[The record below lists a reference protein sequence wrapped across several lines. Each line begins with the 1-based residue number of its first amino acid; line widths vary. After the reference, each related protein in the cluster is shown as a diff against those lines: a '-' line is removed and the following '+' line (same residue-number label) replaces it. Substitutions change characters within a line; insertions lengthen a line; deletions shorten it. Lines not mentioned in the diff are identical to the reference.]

1 MGLEEIQ
8 GGLHRYYDRLTS
20 GICLIGMET
29 GEPILFVNKG
39 MLKIY
44 HCMDEVEF
52 YRFTGRRFRGMVDG
66 EDYYPIAHMSEPDR
80 SEFVT
85 FRFRTRDDHFRRAEG
100 SASVISLEDGTK
112 AWLLQIISSELK
124 GSSAQNDPLTGLL
137 GMRLFFKRALQVAR
151 RESPKGHLSAYCPIY
166 FNLTNFRLY
175 NSLHG
180 LSAGDHCLK
189 RIAALLRQYFPGALI
204 AHFSA
209 DGFGVLAMRE
219 NIFQNIEVICSRV
232 NAYINNSNIVLK
244 AGVCLL
250 EEDDIHIVRHTFDMA
265 KIACDTIKTD
275 ATRCWAVYTRDM
287 GEALEKRAFVL
298 ENFNAALEKGHIK
311 VYYQPVI
318 RAMTGKICGVEALAR
333 WEDPVYGRL
342 MPNVFIPVL
351 EQARLIH
358 KLDIYVLDQVAKQ
371 LHYRLVNKRSVLP
384 VSVNL
389 SRHDFNLMDPYAMVE
404 KIITRYDLQRDY
416 IRIEVTETALVKEK
430 HNLIQTLRQFQRS
443 GYQVWLD
450 DFGSAYSSLNVLHN
464 YHFDELKID
473 MAFLRNFNEKSR
485 RILKAIVLM
494 AKELGVHTLAEG
506 AETKAQVDF
515 LKQVGCEK
523 IQGYYFG
530 QPMSYEDIQI
540 FCENYEYGQETRR
553 EEPVYDKAGLINVVT
568 DVPVAIFHYDGK
580 QAVVLSANPAFR
592 QIICDALP
600 GYNGVDMP
608 LRIEDLFFRQRL
620 QPCLD
625 ELVASGREQV
635 VTYIERDHYLQL
647 RLELIGGTQGRY
659 LCRACV
665 YHIADTGKDRETH
678 QIDYLLRNILK
689 LYRDLY
695 YLNPKD
701 DTCKVIKT
709 CMPNRVEGQVLHGI
723 QSIIRDY
730 ADRFVY
736 SDDRNRFLSFLDFD
750 NVCRQTS
757 QSQTA
762 SDSSVFRIKQA
773 DGSYHWTVFLVL
785 LLRDD
790 GRQNLLLCCR
800 EDVWETARD
809 RKSLLPILATSFGI
823 HELEPARQPYFRL
836 LRELCQAMIHY
847 SGIKFFWKD
856 RARRFAGV
864 SQSFLDYYGLK
875 DEKAL
880 IGKTD
885 EDLGWI
891 VNDRVY
897 RDAEMAVL
905 EKGQVTRDVLGQCLV
920 QGRLHQIA
928 STKFPIYRGKRII
941 GLLGYFEDVDE
952 SSRHQAQLHTVSLID
967 AETGLLNFRGLLLV
981 GEDYMEAYRRYGTD
995 YVCVV
1000 LEVPE
1005 YEQVFRD
1012 YGDEV
1017 AGKLLQAI
1025 TDQLLTLHS
1034 LKGSL
1039 AHLSGCRFFYITH
1052 QSLDRDFRNTLLG
1065 LTNAIHSLTD
1075 IGGYSCTLY
1084 LQYAIVQGSEGRDFD
1099 EIMQLLRERLK
1110 DAEEQRYGQA
1120 VYIGDRLVF
1129 DKEKFDK
1136 LDEEVSIIDPDTYEL
1151 VYVNEYMQK
1160 SYGFSDAYSWV
1171 GEKCYKLLY
1180 GLDRPCDDCINGQLR
1195 RDCFCTVTRRNRKTG
1210 QNLFMRTTLIPWQGK
1225 NYRFSM
1231 AADINQYINRD
1242 LAENRVIFREVM
1254 ANDVIAIGMREADPS
1269 VGLQKMLAH
1278 IGRSLQAERVLIF
1291 EEQGSRVSATYEWH
1305 QEDLQPVA
1313 HTVQHIPINS
1323 LRPLYAKFD
1332 TKQMAIIEDVQS
1344 FLRDNPGFTPYIS
1357 GVRRLVS
1364 GHLTQSGRSLGF
1376 TEVINPS
1383 ALAFKSAGLLL
1394 STLTLF
1400 LAIMLRNR
1408 DIFRS
1413 LERISTTDQLTGV
1426 GNRRGF
1432 SEYLRTLSD
1441 GMSLAFI
1448 FGDLNGL
1455 KQINDTQGHEAG
1467 DQLICQA
1474 ARIMKSL
1481 TDDSAVFRMG
1491 GDEFMLVVRNV
1502 DKTQAR
1508 RIIRDLRARYR
1519 SSGISMALGCI
1530 VCHAPIVNIDDV
1542 ISQVDREMYAD
1553 KERIYGRRQS

>member
-1 MGLEEIQ
+1 MDVASIQ
-8 GGLHRYYDRLTS
+8 AELHRYYDKLIAS
-20 GICLIGMET
+20 VCLIGMDES
-29 GEPILFVNKG
+29 EPILFVNRG
-39 MLKIY
+39 LLDMY
-44 HCMDEVEF
+44 HCGDEGEF
-52 YRFTGRRFRGMVDG
+52 YRLTGKVRKGMI
-66 EDYYPIAHMSEPDR
+66 EAADYRPLDKADDAGRPKFI
-80 SEFVT
+80 T
-85 FRFRTRDDHFRRAEG
+85 FRFRT
-100 SASVISLEDGTK
+100 
-112 AWLLQIISSELK
+112 
-124 GSSAQNDPLTGLL
+124 
-137 GMRLFFKRALQVAR
+137 
-151 RESPKGHLSAYCPIY
+151 
-166 FNLTNFRLY
+166 
-175 NSLHG
+175 
-180 LSAGDHCLK
+180 
-189 RIAALLRQYFPGALI
+189 
-204 AHFSA
+204 
-209 DGFGVLAMRE
+209 
-219 NIFQNIEVICSRV
+219 
-232 NAYINNSNIVLK
+232 
-244 AGVCLL
+244 
-250 EEDDIHIVRHTFDMA
+250 
-265 KIACDTIKTD
+265 
-275 ATRCWAVYTRDM
+275 
-287 GEALEKRAFVL
+287 
-298 ENFNAALEKGHIK
+298 
-311 VYYQPVI
+311 
-318 RAMTGKICGVEALAR
+318 
-333 WEDPVYGRL
+333 
-342 MPNVFIPVL
+342 
-351 EQARLIH
+351 
-358 KLDIYVLDQVAKQ
+358 
-371 LHYRLVNKRSVLP
+371 
-384 VSVNL
+384 
-389 SRHDFNLMDPYAMVE
+389 
-404 KIITRYDLQRDY
+404 
-416 IRIEVTETALVKEK
+416 
-430 HNLIQTLRQFQRS
+430 
-443 GYQVWLD
+443 
-450 DFGSAYSSLNVLHN
+450 
-464 YHFDELKID
+464 
-473 MAFLRNFNEKSR
+473 
-485 RILKAIVLM
+485 
-494 AKELGVHTLAEG
+494 
-506 AETKAQVDF
+506 
-515 LKQVGCEK
+515 
-523 IQGYYFG
+523 
-530 QPMSYEDIQI
+530 
-540 FCENYEYGQETRR
+540 
-553 EEPVYDKAGLINVVT
+553 
-568 DVPVAIFHYDGK
+568 
-580 QAVVLSANPAFR
+580 
-592 QIICDALP
+592 
-600 GYNGVDMP
+600 
-608 LRIEDLFFRQRL
+608 
-620 QPCLD
+620 
-625 ELVASGREQV
+625 
-635 VTYIERDHYLQL
+635 
-647 RLELIGGTQGRY
+647 
-659 LCRACV
+659 
-665 YHIADTGKDRETH
+665 
-678 QIDYLLRNILK
+678 
-689 LYRDLY
+689 
-695 YLNPKD
+695 
-701 DTCKVIKT
+701 
-709 CMPNRVEGQVLHGI
+709 
-723 QSIIRDY
+723 
-730 ADRFVY
+730 
-736 SDDRNRFLSFLDFD
+736 
-750 NVCRQTS
+750 
-757 QSQTA
+757 
-762 SDSSVFRIKQA
+762 A

-785 LLRDD
+785 LLRVDN
-790 GRQNLLLCCR
+790 RQDLLLCCR

-836 LRELCQAMIHY
+836 LRELCQSMIHY

-891 VNDRVY
+891 VNDCVY
-897 RDAEMAVL
+897 REAEMAVL

-920 QGRLHQIA
+920 QGRLRQIA

-1052 QSLDRDFRNTLLG
+1052 QSLDWDFRNTLLG

-1195 RDCFCTVTRRNRKTG
+1195 RDCFYTATRRNRKTG
-1210 QNLFMRTTLIPWQGK
+1210 QYLFMRTTLIPWQGK

-1231 AADINQYINRD
+1231 AFDLSRYIFRD
-1242 LAENRVIFREVM
+1242 REEIDVVFREVM

-1364 GHLTQSGRSLGF
+1364 GHLTQSGKSLGF
-1376 TEVINPS
+1376 TEVVNPS
-1383 ALAFKSAGLLL
+1383 ALAFKSASLLL

-1400 LAIMLRNR
+1400 LASMLRNR
-1408 DIFRS
+1408 DTFRS
-1413 LERISTTDQLTGV
+1413 LERLSTTDQLTGA

-1432 SEYLRTLSD
+1432 TEYIRAVPD
-1441 GMSLAFI
+1441 GIFLAFI

-1455 KQINDTQGHEAG
+1455 KRINDMQGHEAG
-1467 DQLICQA
+1467 DHLLQQA
-1474 ARIMKSL
+1474 VRHMKALSG
-1481 TDDSAVFRMG
+1481 DNAVFRMG
-1491 GDEFMLVVRNV
+1491 GDEFMVIARNASEQQAQQLVRE
-1502 DKTQAR
+1502 
-1508 RIIRDLRARYR
+1508 LLARYR
-1519 SSGISMALGCI
+1519 SSGISMALGVV
-1530 VCHAPIVNIDDV
+1530 VCQTPIANIDEV
-1542 ISQVDREMYAD
+1542 LSQADREMYTD
-1553 KERIYGRRQS
+1553 KERIYTSWRHS

>member
-1 MGLEEIQ
+1 MDVASIQ
-8 GGLHRYYDRLTS
+8 AELHRYYDKLIA
-20 GICLIGMET
+20 GVCLIGMDES
-29 GEPILFVNKG
+29 EPILFVNRG
-39 MLKIY
+39 LLDMY
-44 HCMDEVEF
+44 HCGDEGEF
-52 YRFTGRRFRGMVDG
+52 YRLTGKVRKGMI
-66 EDYYPIAHMSEPDR
+66 EAADYRPLDKADDAGRPKFI
-80 SEFVT
+80 T
-85 FRFRTRDDHFRRAEG
+85 FRFRT
-100 SASVISLEDGTK
+100 
-112 AWLLQIISSELK
+112 
-124 GSSAQNDPLTGLL
+124 
-137 GMRLFFKRALQVAR
+137 
-151 RESPKGHLSAYCPIY
+151 
-166 FNLTNFRLY
+166 
-175 NSLHG
+175 
-180 LSAGDHCLK
+180 
-189 RIAALLRQYFPGALI
+189 
-204 AHFSA
+204 
-209 DGFGVLAMRE
+209 
-219 NIFQNIEVICSRV
+219 
-232 NAYINNSNIVLK
+232 
-244 AGVCLL
+244 
-250 EEDDIHIVRHTFDMA
+250 
-265 KIACDTIKTD
+265 
-275 ATRCWAVYTRDM
+275 
-287 GEALEKRAFVL
+287 
-298 ENFNAALEKGHIK
+298 
-311 VYYQPVI
+311 
-318 RAMTGKICGVEALAR
+318 
-333 WEDPVYGRL
+333 
-342 MPNVFIPVL
+342 
-351 EQARLIH
+351 
-358 KLDIYVLDQVAKQ
+358 
-371 LHYRLVNKRSVLP
+371 
-384 VSVNL
+384 
-389 SRHDFNLMDPYAMVE
+389 
-404 KIITRYDLQRDY
+404 
-416 IRIEVTETALVKEK
+416 
-430 HNLIQTLRQFQRS
+430 
-443 GYQVWLD
+443 
-450 DFGSAYSSLNVLHN
+450 
-464 YHFDELKID
+464 
-473 MAFLRNFNEKSR
+473 
-485 RILKAIVLM
+485 
-494 AKELGVHTLAEG
+494 
-506 AETKAQVDF
+506 
-515 LKQVGCEK
+515 
-523 IQGYYFG
+523 
-530 QPMSYEDIQI
+530 
-540 FCENYEYGQETRR
+540 
-553 EEPVYDKAGLINVVT
+553 
-568 DVPVAIFHYDGK
+568 
-580 QAVVLSANPAFR
+580 
-592 QIICDALP
+592 
-600 GYNGVDMP
+600 
-608 LRIEDLFFRQRL
+608 
-620 QPCLD
+620 
-625 ELVASGREQV
+625 
-635 VTYIERDHYLQL
+635 
-647 RLELIGGTQGRY
+647 
-659 LCRACV
+659 
-665 YHIADTGKDRETH
+665 
-678 QIDYLLRNILK
+678 
-689 LYRDLY
+689 
-695 YLNPKD
+695 
-701 DTCKVIKT
+701 
-709 CMPNRVEGQVLHGI
+709 
-723 QSIIRDY
+723 
-730 ADRFVY
+730 
-736 SDDRNRFLSFLDFD
+736 
-750 NVCRQTS
+750 
-757 QSQTA
+757 
-762 SDSSVFRIKQA
+762 A

-785 LLRDD
+785 LLRVDN
-790 GRQNLLLCCR
+790 RQDLLLCCR

-836 LRELCQAMIHY
+836 LRELCQSMIHY

-891 VNDRVY
+891 VNDCVY
-897 RDAEMAVL
+897 REAEMAVL
-905 EKGQVTRDVLGQCLV
+905 EKGQVTRNVLGQCLF
-920 QGRLHQIA
+920 QGRLRQIA

-1075 IGGYSCTLY
+1075 TGGYSCTLY

-1160 SYGFSDAYSWV
+1160 NYGFSDAYSWV

-1242 LAENRVIFREVM
+1242 LAENRVIFREAM
-1254 ANDVIAIGMREADPS
+1254 ANDVIAIGMREADSS

-1364 GHLTQSGRSLGF
+1364 GHLTQSGKSLGF
-1376 TEVINPS
+1376 TEVVNPS
-1383 ALAFKSAGLLL
+1383 ALAFKSASLLL

-1400 LAIMLRNR
+1400 LASMLRNR
-1408 DIFRS
+1408 DTFRS
-1413 LERISTTDQLTGV
+1413 LERLSTTDQLTGT

-1432 SEYLRTLSD
+1432 TEYIRAVPD
-1441 GMSLAFI
+1441 GIFLAFI

-1455 KQINDTQGHEAG
+1455 KRINDTQGHEAG
-1467 DQLICQA
+1467 DHLLQQA
-1474 ARIMKSL
+1474 VRHMKDLSG
-1481 TDDSAVFRMG
+1481 DNAVFRMG
-1491 GDEFMLVVRNV
+1491 GDEFMVIARNASEQQAQQLVRE
-1502 DKTQAR
+1502 
-1508 RIIRDLRARYR
+1508 LLARYR
-1519 SSGISMALGCI
+1519 SSGISMALGVV
-1530 VCHAPIVNIDDV
+1530 VCQTPIANIDEV
-1542 ISQVDREMYAD
+1542 LSQADREMYTD
-1553 KERIYGRRQS
+1553 KERIYTSWRHS

>member
-1 MGLEEIQ
+1 MDVASIQ
-8 GGLHRYYDRLTS
+8 AELHRYYDKLIA
-20 GICLIGMET
+20 GVCLIGMDES
-29 GEPILFVNKG
+29 EPILFVNRG
-39 MLKIY
+39 LLDMY
-44 HCMDEVEF
+44 HCSDEGEF
-52 YRFTGRRFRGMVDG
+52 YRLTGKVRKGMN
-66 EDYYPIAHMSEPDR
+66 EAADYRPLDKADDAGRPKFI
-80 SEFVT
+80 T
-85 FRFRTRDDHFRRAEG
+85 FRFRT
-100 SASVISLEDGTK
+100 
-112 AWLLQIISSELK
+112 
-124 GSSAQNDPLTGLL
+124 
-137 GMRLFFKRALQVAR
+137 
-151 RESPKGHLSAYCPIY
+151 
-166 FNLTNFRLY
+166 
-175 NSLHG
+175 
-180 LSAGDHCLK
+180 
-189 RIAALLRQYFPGALI
+189 
-204 AHFSA
+204 
-209 DGFGVLAMRE
+209 
-219 NIFQNIEVICSRV
+219 
-232 NAYINNSNIVLK
+232 
-244 AGVCLL
+244 
-250 EEDDIHIVRHTFDMA
+250 
-265 KIACDTIKTD
+265 
-275 ATRCWAVYTRDM
+275 
-287 GEALEKRAFVL
+287 
-298 ENFNAALEKGHIK
+298 
-311 VYYQPVI
+311 
-318 RAMTGKICGVEALAR
+318 
-333 WEDPVYGRL
+333 
-342 MPNVFIPVL
+342 
-351 EQARLIH
+351 
-358 KLDIYVLDQVAKQ
+358 
-371 LHYRLVNKRSVLP
+371 
-384 VSVNL
+384 
-389 SRHDFNLMDPYAMVE
+389 
-404 KIITRYDLQRDY
+404 
-416 IRIEVTETALVKEK
+416 
-430 HNLIQTLRQFQRS
+430 
-443 GYQVWLD
+443 
-450 DFGSAYSSLNVLHN
+450 
-464 YHFDELKID
+464 
-473 MAFLRNFNEKSR
+473 
-485 RILKAIVLM
+485 
-494 AKELGVHTLAEG
+494 
-506 AETKAQVDF
+506 
-515 LKQVGCEK
+515 
-523 IQGYYFG
+523 
-530 QPMSYEDIQI
+530 
-540 FCENYEYGQETRR
+540 
-553 EEPVYDKAGLINVVT
+553 
-568 DVPVAIFHYDGK
+568 
-580 QAVVLSANPAFR
+580 
-592 QIICDALP
+592 
-600 GYNGVDMP
+600 
-608 LRIEDLFFRQRL
+608 
-620 QPCLD
+620 
-625 ELVASGREQV
+625 
-635 VTYIERDHYLQL
+635 
-647 RLELIGGTQGRY
+647 
-659 LCRACV
+659 
-665 YHIADTGKDRETH
+665 
-678 QIDYLLRNILK
+678 
-689 LYRDLY
+689 
-695 YLNPKD
+695 
-701 DTCKVIKT
+701 
-709 CMPNRVEGQVLHGI
+709 
-723 QSIIRDY
+723 
-730 ADRFVY
+730 
-736 SDDRNRFLSFLDFD
+736 
-750 NVCRQTS
+750 
-757 QSQTA
+757 
-762 SDSSVFRIKQA
+762 A

-790 GRQNLLLCCR
+790 GRQDLLLCCR

-1313 HTVQHIPINS
+1313 HTVQHLPINS

-1481 TDDSAVFRMG
+1481 TDDSAVFRMA
-1491 GDEFMLVVRNV
+1491 VTNSCS
-1502 DKTQAR
+1502 
-1508 RIIRDLRARYR
+1508 
-1519 SSGISMALGCI
+1519 SSGMSIKRRPGGL
-1530 VCHAPIVNIDDV
+1530 
-1542 ISQVDREMYAD
+1542 YATCVPATVPAA
-1553 KERIYGRRQS
+1553 SAWP

>member
-1 MGLEEIQ
+1 MDVASIQ
-8 GGLHRYYDRLTS
+8 AELHRYYDKLIA
-20 GICLIGMET
+20 GVCLIGMDES
-29 GEPILFVNKG
+29 EPILFVNRG
-39 MLKIY
+39 LLDMY
-44 HCMDEVEF
+44 HCGDEGEF
-52 YRFTGRRFRGMVDG
+52 YRLTGKVRKGMI
-66 EDYYPIAHMSEPDR
+66 EAADYRPLDKADDAGRPKFI
-80 SEFVT
+80 T
-85 FRFRTRDDHFRRAEG
+85 FRFRT
-100 SASVISLEDGTK
+100 
-112 AWLLQIISSELK
+112 
-124 GSSAQNDPLTGLL
+124 
-137 GMRLFFKRALQVAR
+137 
-151 RESPKGHLSAYCPIY
+151 
-166 FNLTNFRLY
+166 
-175 NSLHG
+175 
-180 LSAGDHCLK
+180 
-189 RIAALLRQYFPGALI
+189 
-204 AHFSA
+204 
-209 DGFGVLAMRE
+209 
-219 NIFQNIEVICSRV
+219 
-232 NAYINNSNIVLK
+232 
-244 AGVCLL
+244 
-250 EEDDIHIVRHTFDMA
+250 
-265 KIACDTIKTD
+265 
-275 ATRCWAVYTRDM
+275 
-287 GEALEKRAFVL
+287 
-298 ENFNAALEKGHIK
+298 
-311 VYYQPVI
+311 
-318 RAMTGKICGVEALAR
+318 
-333 WEDPVYGRL
+333 
-342 MPNVFIPVL
+342 
-351 EQARLIH
+351 
-358 KLDIYVLDQVAKQ
+358 
-371 LHYRLVNKRSVLP
+371 
-384 VSVNL
+384 
-389 SRHDFNLMDPYAMVE
+389 
-404 KIITRYDLQRDY
+404 
-416 IRIEVTETALVKEK
+416 
-430 HNLIQTLRQFQRS
+430 
-443 GYQVWLD
+443 
-450 DFGSAYSSLNVLHN
+450 
-464 YHFDELKID
+464 
-473 MAFLRNFNEKSR
+473 
-485 RILKAIVLM
+485 
-494 AKELGVHTLAEG
+494 
-506 AETKAQVDF
+506 
-515 LKQVGCEK
+515 
-523 IQGYYFG
+523 
-530 QPMSYEDIQI
+530 
-540 FCENYEYGQETRR
+540 
-553 EEPVYDKAGLINVVT
+553 
-568 DVPVAIFHYDGK
+568 
-580 QAVVLSANPAFR
+580 
-592 QIICDALP
+592 
-600 GYNGVDMP
+600 
-608 LRIEDLFFRQRL
+608 
-620 QPCLD
+620 
-625 ELVASGREQV
+625 
-635 VTYIERDHYLQL
+635 
-647 RLELIGGTQGRY
+647 
-659 LCRACV
+659 
-665 YHIADTGKDRETH
+665 
-678 QIDYLLRNILK
+678 
-689 LYRDLY
+689 
-695 YLNPKD
+695 
-701 DTCKVIKT
+701 
-709 CMPNRVEGQVLHGI
+709 
-723 QSIIRDY
+723 
-730 ADRFVY
+730 
-736 SDDRNRFLSFLDFD
+736 
-750 NVCRQTS
+750 
-757 QSQTA
+757 
-762 SDSSVFRIKQA
+762 A

-785 LLRDD
+785 LLRVDN
-790 GRQNLLLCCR
+790 RQDLLLCCR

-836 LRELCQAMIHY
+836 LRELCQSMIHY

-891 VNDRVY
+891 VNDCVY
-897 RDAEMAVL
+897 REAEMAVL

-920 QGRLHQIA
+920 QGRLRQIA

-1210 QNLFMRTTLIPWQGK
+1210 QYLFMRTTLIPWQGK

-1242 LAENRVIFREVM
+1242 LAENRVIFREAM

-1383 ALAFKSAGLLL
+1383 ALAFKSASLLL

-1400 LAIMLRNR
+1400 LASMLRNR
-1408 DIFRS
+1408 DTFRS
-1413 LERISTTDQLTGV
+1413 LERLSTTDQLTGA

-1432 SEYLRTLSD
+1432 TEYIRAVPD
-1441 GMSLAFI
+1441 GIFLAFI

-1455 KQINDTQGHEAG
+1455 KRINDTQGHEAG
-1467 DQLICQA
+1467 DHLLQQA
-1474 ARIMKSL
+1474 VRHMKALSG
-1481 TDDSAVFRMG
+1481 DNAVFRMG
-1491 GDEFMLVVRNV
+1491 GDEFMVIARNASEQQAQQLVRE
-1502 DKTQAR
+1502 
-1508 RIIRDLRARYR
+1508 LLARYR
-1519 SSGISMALGCI
+1519 SSGISMALGVV
-1530 VCHAPIVNIDDV
+1530 VCQTPIANIDEV
-1542 ISQVDREMYAD
+1542 LSQADREMYTD
-1553 KERIYGRRQS
+1553 KERIYTSWRHS

>member
-1 MGLEEIQ
+1 MDVASIQ
-8 GGLHRYYDRLTS
+8 AELHRYYDKLIA
-20 GICLIGMET
+20 GVCLIGMDES
-29 GEPILFVNKG
+29 EPILFVNRG
-39 MLKIY
+39 LLDMY
-44 HCMDEVEF
+44 HCGDEGEF
-52 YRFTGRRFRGMVDG
+52 YRLTGKVRKGMI
-66 EDYYPIAHMSEPDR
+66 EAADYRPLDKADDAGRPKFI
-80 SEFVT
+80 T
-85 FRFRTRDDHFRRAEG
+85 FRFRT
-100 SASVISLEDGTK
+100 
-112 AWLLQIISSELK
+112 
-124 GSSAQNDPLTGLL
+124 
-137 GMRLFFKRALQVAR
+137 
-151 RESPKGHLSAYCPIY
+151 
-166 FNLTNFRLY
+166 
-175 NSLHG
+175 
-180 LSAGDHCLK
+180 
-189 RIAALLRQYFPGALI
+189 
-204 AHFSA
+204 
-209 DGFGVLAMRE
+209 
-219 NIFQNIEVICSRV
+219 
-232 NAYINNSNIVLK
+232 
-244 AGVCLL
+244 
-250 EEDDIHIVRHTFDMA
+250 
-265 KIACDTIKTD
+265 
-275 ATRCWAVYTRDM
+275 
-287 GEALEKRAFVL
+287 
-298 ENFNAALEKGHIK
+298 
-311 VYYQPVI
+311 
-318 RAMTGKICGVEALAR
+318 
-333 WEDPVYGRL
+333 
-342 MPNVFIPVL
+342 
-351 EQARLIH
+351 
-358 KLDIYVLDQVAKQ
+358 
-371 LHYRLVNKRSVLP
+371 
-384 VSVNL
+384 
-389 SRHDFNLMDPYAMVE
+389 
-404 KIITRYDLQRDY
+404 
-416 IRIEVTETALVKEK
+416 
-430 HNLIQTLRQFQRS
+430 
-443 GYQVWLD
+443 
-450 DFGSAYSSLNVLHN
+450 
-464 YHFDELKID
+464 
-473 MAFLRNFNEKSR
+473 
-485 RILKAIVLM
+485 
-494 AKELGVHTLAEG
+494 
-506 AETKAQVDF
+506 
-515 LKQVGCEK
+515 
-523 IQGYYFG
+523 
-530 QPMSYEDIQI
+530 
-540 FCENYEYGQETRR
+540 
-553 EEPVYDKAGLINVVT
+553 
-568 DVPVAIFHYDGK
+568 
-580 QAVVLSANPAFR
+580 
-592 QIICDALP
+592 
-600 GYNGVDMP
+600 
-608 LRIEDLFFRQRL
+608 
-620 QPCLD
+620 
-625 ELVASGREQV
+625 
-635 VTYIERDHYLQL
+635 
-647 RLELIGGTQGRY
+647 
-659 LCRACV
+659 
-665 YHIADTGKDRETH
+665 
-678 QIDYLLRNILK
+678 
-689 LYRDLY
+689 
-695 YLNPKD
+695 
-701 DTCKVIKT
+701 
-709 CMPNRVEGQVLHGI
+709 
-723 QSIIRDY
+723 
-730 ADRFVY
+730 
-736 SDDRNRFLSFLDFD
+736 
-750 NVCRQTS
+750 
-757 QSQTA
+757 
-762 SDSSVFRIKQA
+762 A

-785 LLRDD
+785 LLRVDN
-790 GRQNLLLCCR
+790 RQDLLLCCR

-836 LRELCQAMIHY
+836 LRELCQSMIHY

-891 VNDRVY
+891 VNDCVY
-897 RDAEMAVL
+897 REAEMAVL
-905 EKGQVTRDVLGQCLV
+905 EKGQVTRDVLGQCLF
-920 QGRLHQIA
+920 QGRLRQIA

-1075 IGGYSCTLY
+1075 TGGYSCTLY

-1160 SYGFSDAYSWV
+1160 NYGFSDAYSWV

-1242 LAENRVIFREVM
+1242 LAENRVIFREAM
-1254 ANDVIAIGMREADPS
+1254 ANDVIAIGMREADSS

-1364 GHLTQSGRSLGF
+1364 GHLTQSGKSLGF
-1376 TEVINPS
+1376 TEVVNPS
-1383 ALAFKSAGLLL
+1383 ALAFKSASLLL

-1400 LAIMLRNR
+1400 LASMLRNR
-1408 DIFRS
+1408 DTFRS
-1413 LERISTTDQLTGV
+1413 LERLSTTDQLTGA

-1432 SEYLRTLSD
+1432 TEYIRAVPD
-1441 GMSLAFI
+1441 GIFLAFI

-1455 KQINDTQGHEAG
+1455 KRINDTQGHEAG
-1467 DQLICQA
+1467 DHLLQQA
-1474 ARIMKSL
+1474 VRHMKALSG
-1481 TDDSAVFRMG
+1481 DNAVFRMG
-1491 GDEFMLVVRNV
+1491 GDEFMVIARNASEQQAQQLVRE
-1502 DKTQAR
+1502 
-1508 RIIRDLRARYR
+1508 LLARYR
-1519 SSGISMALGCI
+1519 SSGISMALGVV
-1530 VCHAPIVNIDDV
+1530 VCQTPIANIDEV
-1542 ISQVDREMYAD
+1542 LSQADREMYTD
-1553 KERIYGRRQS
+1553 KERIYTGWRHS

>member
-1 MGLEEIQ
+1 MDVASIQ
-8 GGLHRYYDRLTS
+8 AELHRYYDKLIA
-20 GICLIGMET
+20 GVCLIGMDES
-29 GEPILFVNKG
+29 EPILFVNRG
-39 MLKIY
+39 LLDMY
-44 HCMDEVEF
+44 HCGDEGEF
-52 YRFTGRRFRGMVDG
+52 YRLTGKVRKGMI
-66 EDYYPIAHMSEPDR
+66 EAADYRPLDKADDAGRPKFI
-80 SEFVT
+80 T
-85 FRFRTRDDHFRRAEG
+85 FRFRT
-100 SASVISLEDGTK
+100 
-112 AWLLQIISSELK
+112 
-124 GSSAQNDPLTGLL
+124 
-137 GMRLFFKRALQVAR
+137 
-151 RESPKGHLSAYCPIY
+151 
-166 FNLTNFRLY
+166 
-175 NSLHG
+175 
-180 LSAGDHCLK
+180 
-189 RIAALLRQYFPGALI
+189 
-204 AHFSA
+204 
-209 DGFGVLAMRE
+209 
-219 NIFQNIEVICSRV
+219 
-232 NAYINNSNIVLK
+232 
-244 AGVCLL
+244 
-250 EEDDIHIVRHTFDMA
+250 
-265 KIACDTIKTD
+265 
-275 ATRCWAVYTRDM
+275 
-287 GEALEKRAFVL
+287 
-298 ENFNAALEKGHIK
+298 
-311 VYYQPVI
+311 
-318 RAMTGKICGVEALAR
+318 
-333 WEDPVYGRL
+333 
-342 MPNVFIPVL
+342 
-351 EQARLIH
+351 
-358 KLDIYVLDQVAKQ
+358 
-371 LHYRLVNKRSVLP
+371 
-384 VSVNL
+384 
-389 SRHDFNLMDPYAMVE
+389 
-404 KIITRYDLQRDY
+404 
-416 IRIEVTETALVKEK
+416 
-430 HNLIQTLRQFQRS
+430 
-443 GYQVWLD
+443 
-450 DFGSAYSSLNVLHN
+450 
-464 YHFDELKID
+464 
-473 MAFLRNFNEKSR
+473 
-485 RILKAIVLM
+485 
-494 AKELGVHTLAEG
+494 
-506 AETKAQVDF
+506 
-515 LKQVGCEK
+515 
-523 IQGYYFG
+523 
-530 QPMSYEDIQI
+530 
-540 FCENYEYGQETRR
+540 
-553 EEPVYDKAGLINVVT
+553 
-568 DVPVAIFHYDGK
+568 
-580 QAVVLSANPAFR
+580 
-592 QIICDALP
+592 
-600 GYNGVDMP
+600 
-608 LRIEDLFFRQRL
+608 
-620 QPCLD
+620 
-625 ELVASGREQV
+625 
-635 VTYIERDHYLQL
+635 
-647 RLELIGGTQGRY
+647 
-659 LCRACV
+659 
-665 YHIADTGKDRETH
+665 
-678 QIDYLLRNILK
+678 
-689 LYRDLY
+689 
-695 YLNPKD
+695 
-701 DTCKVIKT
+701 
-709 CMPNRVEGQVLHGI
+709 
-723 QSIIRDY
+723 
-730 ADRFVY
+730 
-736 SDDRNRFLSFLDFD
+736 
-750 NVCRQTS
+750 
-757 QSQTA
+757 
-762 SDSSVFRIKQA
+762 A

-785 LLRDD
+785 LLRVDN
-790 GRQNLLLCCR
+790 RQDLLLCCR

-836 LRELCQAMIHY
+836 LRELCQSMIHY

-891 VNDRVY
+891 VNDCVY
-897 RDAEMAVL
+897 REAEMAVL

-920 QGRLHQIA
+920 QGRLRQIA

-1052 QSLDRDFRNTLLG
+1052 QSLDWDFRNTLLG

-1195 RDCFCTVTRRNRKTG
+1195 RDCFYTATRRNRKTG
-1210 QNLFMRTTLIPWQGK
+1210 QYLFMRTTLIPWQGK

-1231 AADINQYINRD
+1231 AFDLSRYIFRD
-1242 LAENRVIFREVM
+1242 REEIDVVFREVM

-1364 GHLTQSGRSLGF
+1364 GHLTQSGKSLGF
-1376 TEVINPS
+1376 TEVVNPS
-1383 ALAFKSAGLLL
+1383 ALAFKSASLLL

-1400 LAIMLRNR
+1400 LASMLRNR
-1408 DIFRS
+1408 DTFRS
-1413 LERISTTDQLTGV
+1413 LERLSTTDQLTGA

-1432 SEYLRTLSD
+1432 TEYIRAVPD
-1441 GMSLAFI
+1441 GIFLAFI

-1455 KQINDTQGHEAG
+1455 KRINDMQGHEAG
-1467 DQLICQA
+1467 DHLLQQA
-1474 ARIMKSL
+1474 VRHMKALSG
-1481 TDDSAVFRMG
+1481 DNAVFRMG
-1491 GDEFMLVVRNV
+1491 GDEFMVIARNASEQQAQQLVRE
-1502 DKTQAR
+1502 
-1508 RIIRDLRARYR
+1508 LLARYR
-1519 SSGISMALGCI
+1519 SSGISMALGVV
-1530 VCHAPIVNIDDV
+1530 VCQTPIANIDEV
-1542 ISQVDREMYAD
+1542 LSQADREMYTD
-1553 KERIYGRRQS
+1553 KERIYTSWRHS

>member
-1 MGLEEIQ
+1 MDVASIQ
-8 GGLHRYYDRLTS
+8 AELHRYYDKLIA
-20 GICLIGMET
+20 GVCLIGMDES
-29 GEPILFVNKG
+29 EPILFVNRG
-39 MLKIY
+39 LLDMY
-44 HCMDEVEF
+44 HCGDEGEF
-52 YRFTGRRFRGMVDG
+52 YRLTGKVRKGMI
-66 EDYYPIAHMSEPDR
+66 EAADYRPLDKADDAGRPKFI
-80 SEFVT
+80 T
-85 FRFRTRDDHFRRAEG
+85 FRFRT
-100 SASVISLEDGTK
+100 
-112 AWLLQIISSELK
+112 
-124 GSSAQNDPLTGLL
+124 
-137 GMRLFFKRALQVAR
+137 
-151 RESPKGHLSAYCPIY
+151 
-166 FNLTNFRLY
+166 
-175 NSLHG
+175 
-180 LSAGDHCLK
+180 
-189 RIAALLRQYFPGALI
+189 
-204 AHFSA
+204 
-209 DGFGVLAMRE
+209 
-219 NIFQNIEVICSRV
+219 
-232 NAYINNSNIVLK
+232 
-244 AGVCLL
+244 
-250 EEDDIHIVRHTFDMA
+250 
-265 KIACDTIKTD
+265 
-275 ATRCWAVYTRDM
+275 
-287 GEALEKRAFVL
+287 
-298 ENFNAALEKGHIK
+298 
-311 VYYQPVI
+311 
-318 RAMTGKICGVEALAR
+318 
-333 WEDPVYGRL
+333 
-342 MPNVFIPVL
+342 
-351 EQARLIH
+351 
-358 KLDIYVLDQVAKQ
+358 
-371 LHYRLVNKRSVLP
+371 
-384 VSVNL
+384 
-389 SRHDFNLMDPYAMVE
+389 
-404 KIITRYDLQRDY
+404 
-416 IRIEVTETALVKEK
+416 
-430 HNLIQTLRQFQRS
+430 
-443 GYQVWLD
+443 
-450 DFGSAYSSLNVLHN
+450 
-464 YHFDELKID
+464 
-473 MAFLRNFNEKSR
+473 
-485 RILKAIVLM
+485 
-494 AKELGVHTLAEG
+494 
-506 AETKAQVDF
+506 
-515 LKQVGCEK
+515 
-523 IQGYYFG
+523 
-530 QPMSYEDIQI
+530 
-540 FCENYEYGQETRR
+540 
-553 EEPVYDKAGLINVVT
+553 
-568 DVPVAIFHYDGK
+568 
-580 QAVVLSANPAFR
+580 
-592 QIICDALP
+592 
-600 GYNGVDMP
+600 
-608 LRIEDLFFRQRL
+608 
-620 QPCLD
+620 
-625 ELVASGREQV
+625 
-635 VTYIERDHYLQL
+635 
-647 RLELIGGTQGRY
+647 
-659 LCRACV
+659 
-665 YHIADTGKDRETH
+665 
-678 QIDYLLRNILK
+678 
-689 LYRDLY
+689 
-695 YLNPKD
+695 
-701 DTCKVIKT
+701 
-709 CMPNRVEGQVLHGI
+709 
-723 QSIIRDY
+723 
-730 ADRFVY
+730 
-736 SDDRNRFLSFLDFD
+736 
-750 NVCRQTS
+750 
-757 QSQTA
+757 
-762 SDSSVFRIKQA
+762 A

-785 LLRDD
+785 LLRVDN
-790 GRQNLLLCCR
+790 RQDLLLCCR

-823 HELEPARQPYFRL
+823 HELEPARQSYFRL
-836 LRELCQAMIHY
+836 LRELCQSMIHY

-891 VNDRVY
+891 VNDCVY
-897 RDAEMAVL
+897 REAEMAVL

-920 QGRLHQIA
+920 QGRLRQIA

-1242 LAENRVIFREVM
+1242 LAENRVIFREAM
-1254 ANDVIAIGMREADPS
+1254 ANDVIAIGMCEADPS

-1408 DIFRS
+1408 DTFRS
-1413 LERISTTDQLTGV
+1413 LERLSTTDQLTGA

-1432 SEYLRTLSD
+1432 TEYIRAVPD
-1441 GMSLAFI
+1441 GIFLAFI

-1455 KQINDTQGHEAG
+1455 KRINDTQGHEAG
-1467 DQLICQA
+1467 DHLLQQA
-1474 ARIMKSL
+1474 VRHMKALSG
-1481 TDDSAVFRMG
+1481 DNAVFRMG
-1491 GDEFMLVVRNV
+1491 GDEFMVIARNASEQQAQQLVRE
-1502 DKTQAR
+1502 
-1508 RIIRDLRARYR
+1508 LLARYR
-1519 SSGISMALGCI
+1519 SSGISMALGVV
-1530 VCHAPIVNIDDV
+1530 VCQTPIANIDEV
-1542 ISQVDREMYAD
+1542 LSQADREMYTD
-1553 KERIYGRRQS
+1553 KERIYTSWRHS

>member
-1 MGLEEIQ
+1 MDVASIQ
-8 GGLHRYYDRLTS
+8 AELHRYYDKLIA
-20 GICLIGMET
+20 GICLIGMDES
-29 GEPILFVNKG
+29 EPILFVNRG
-39 MLKIY
+39 LLDMY
-44 HCMDEVEF
+44 HCGDEGEF
-52 YRFTGRRFRGMVDG
+52 YRLTGKVRKGMIEVA
-66 EDYYPIAHMSEPDR
+66 DYRPLDKADDAGRPKFI
-80 SEFVT
+80 T
-85 FRFRTRDDHFRRAEG
+85 FRFRT
-100 SASVISLEDGTK
+100 
-112 AWLLQIISSELK
+112 
-124 GSSAQNDPLTGLL
+124 
-137 GMRLFFKRALQVAR
+137 
-151 RESPKGHLSAYCPIY
+151 
-166 FNLTNFRLY
+166 
-175 NSLHG
+175 
-180 LSAGDHCLK
+180 
-189 RIAALLRQYFPGALI
+189 
-204 AHFSA
+204 
-209 DGFGVLAMRE
+209 
-219 NIFQNIEVICSRV
+219 
-232 NAYINNSNIVLK
+232 
-244 AGVCLL
+244 
-250 EEDDIHIVRHTFDMA
+250 
-265 KIACDTIKTD
+265 
-275 ATRCWAVYTRDM
+275 
-287 GEALEKRAFVL
+287 
-298 ENFNAALEKGHIK
+298 
-311 VYYQPVI
+311 
-318 RAMTGKICGVEALAR
+318 
-333 WEDPVYGRL
+333 
-342 MPNVFIPVL
+342 
-351 EQARLIH
+351 
-358 KLDIYVLDQVAKQ
+358 
-371 LHYRLVNKRSVLP
+371 
-384 VSVNL
+384 
-389 SRHDFNLMDPYAMVE
+389 
-404 KIITRYDLQRDY
+404 
-416 IRIEVTETALVKEK
+416 
-430 HNLIQTLRQFQRS
+430 
-443 GYQVWLD
+443 
-450 DFGSAYSSLNVLHN
+450 
-464 YHFDELKID
+464 
-473 MAFLRNFNEKSR
+473 
-485 RILKAIVLM
+485 
-494 AKELGVHTLAEG
+494 
-506 AETKAQVDF
+506 
-515 LKQVGCEK
+515 
-523 IQGYYFG
+523 
-530 QPMSYEDIQI
+530 
-540 FCENYEYGQETRR
+540 
-553 EEPVYDKAGLINVVT
+553 
-568 DVPVAIFHYDGK
+568 
-580 QAVVLSANPAFR
+580 
-592 QIICDALP
+592 
-600 GYNGVDMP
+600 
-608 LRIEDLFFRQRL
+608 
-620 QPCLD
+620 
-625 ELVASGREQV
+625 
-635 VTYIERDHYLQL
+635 
-647 RLELIGGTQGRY
+647 
-659 LCRACV
+659 
-665 YHIADTGKDRETH
+665 
-678 QIDYLLRNILK
+678 
-689 LYRDLY
+689 
-695 YLNPKD
+695 
-701 DTCKVIKT
+701 
-709 CMPNRVEGQVLHGI
+709 
-723 QSIIRDY
+723 
-730 ADRFVY
+730 
-736 SDDRNRFLSFLDFD
+736 
-750 NVCRQTS
+750 
-757 QSQTA
+757 
-762 SDSSVFRIKQA
+762 A

-785 LLRDD
+785 LLRVDN
-790 GRQNLLLCCR
+790 RQDLLLCCR

-823 HELEPARQPYFRL
+823 HELEPVHQPYFRL

-905 EKGQVTRDVLGQCLV
+905 EKGQVTRDVLCQCLV

-928 STKFPIYRGKRII
+928 STKFPIYRGKHII

-952 SSRHQAQLHTVSLID
+952 DCRHQERLHQASLVD
-967 AETGLLNFRGLLLV
+967 AETGLLNFRGLWLL
-981 GEDYMEAYRRYGTD
+981 GEDYMDAYRRYGTD
-995 YVCVV
+995 YVCVL

-1084 LQYAIVQGSEGRDFD
+1084 LQYAVVQGSEGRDFD

-1344 FLRDNPGFTPYIS
+1344 FLRDNPGFTPYVS

-1467 DQLICQA
+1467 DQLI
-1474 ARIMKSL
+1474 
-1481 TDDSAVFRMG
+1481 
-1491 GDEFMLVVRNV
+1491 VRNV